1 MQETKTI
8 YSTIDEYIETF
19 PMEMQKKLQEIRKT
33 IHESAPE
40 ATEAISYQMPTFIL
54 NGNLVHFAA
63 YEHHIGFYPIPTGME
78 AFKEELS
85 HYKTGK
91 GSVQFPLDQPLPLDL
106 IRRTAGLTM
115 KRSPAMGCC
124 AISSGLK
131 PSAMLVMYS
140 SSRC

>member
-1 MQETKTI
+1 MQESKTTF
-8 YSTIDEYIETF
+8 SSIDEYIETF
-19 PMEMQKKLQEIRKT
+19 PTLVQEKLQEIRLT

-40 ATEAISYQMPTFIL
+40 ATEAISYQMPTFKL

-91 GSVQFPLDQPLPLDL
+91 GSVQFPLGQPLPLDL
-106 IRRTAGLTM
+106 IRRIVEFRVKENQAA
-115 KRSPAMGCC
+115 K
-124 AISSGLK
+124 K
-131 PSAMLVMYS
+131 K
-140 SSRC
+140 